1 MFDVAIINIITDMKI
16 TKMTV
21 RKVEIPMVTSFTTS
35 FGTLTRKPTV
45 IVTIET
51 NEGYVGWGES
61 AALPFP
67 FYKPET
73 TDICQLVLKK
83 YISPLVLNRD
93 FETVEDVMNLLKPI
107 KKNNFAK
114 TGLENAVWMVLSLKS
129 KKSVGK
135 LLGGTQKKIA
145 VGESIG
151 IKKTIEETLE
161 EVALRKSQG
170 FRRTKII
177 IQPGWDIQ
185 LVEAIRNKFGEIDL
199 MVDANSSYTL
209 KDIELLKKF
218 DKYNLTMMEQPLDDD
233 DIVDHSI
240 LQKAIKTPV
249 CLDESIYSVDD
260 ARRAIYLGACK
271 VINIKPGRVGGLLES
286 KKIHDLCKENGIGV
300 WCGGMLETG
309 IGRAFN
315 IAVASLPNY
324 VYPADM
330 SPVNFFYEDD
340 LVKDSFVVD
349 KNGYVKVPS
358 TVGLGFEID
367 YDKVDH
373 YTVEKEELH

>member
-1 MFDVAIINIITDMKI
+1 MKI
-16 TKMTV
+16 VKITV
-21 RKVEIPMVTSFTTS
+21 KKVEIPMITSFTTS

-45 IVTIET
+45 IVIVQAD
-51 NEGYVGWGES
+51 EGYTGWGES

-83 YISPLVLNRD
+83 YIAPLILNKE
-93 FETVEDVMNLLKPI
+93 FNTVDDLMNLLKPI

-114 TGLENAVWMVLSLKS
+114 TGIENAVWMIMSLKE
-129 KKSVGK
+129 KKSVSK

-145 VGESIG
+145 VGESVG

-170 FRRTKII
+170 FRRTKIK
-177 IQPGWDIQ
+177 IQPGWDLE
-185 LVEAIRNKFGEIDL
+185 LVKAIRKRFGDIDL

-209 KDIELLKKF
+209 KDIETLKKF
-218 DKYNLTMMEQPLDDD
+218 DDYNLTMIEQPLDDD

-271 VINIKPGRVGGLLES
+271 IINIKPGRVGGLLES
-286 KKIHDLCKENGIGV
+286 KKIHDLCRKHGIGV

-324 VYPADM
+324 KYPADM

-340 LVKDSFVVD
+340 LVKNSFVVD
-349 KNGYVKVPS
+349 KDGYVKVPS
-358 TVGLGFEID
+358 TAGLGFEID
-367 YDKVDH
+367 TEKVNH
-373 YTVEKEELH
+373 YTVESEEMA